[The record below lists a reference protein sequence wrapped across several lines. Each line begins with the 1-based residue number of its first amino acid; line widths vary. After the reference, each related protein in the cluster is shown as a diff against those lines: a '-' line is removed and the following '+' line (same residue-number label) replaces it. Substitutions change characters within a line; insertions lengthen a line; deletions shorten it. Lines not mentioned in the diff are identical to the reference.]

1 MGEEKGLEQRKL
13 PTQVRVSIT
22 RVQRSLRFN
31 QGIAGLDSSTGLGCH
46 QNLPVLIR
54 SQKPRMHPCRP
65 AAHVEAGSMVL
76 STVWK
81 PSGSSGLKRVSR
93 ALRDVASAHFG
104 PCCLGKRFS
113 AIPGPR
119 PVRKVIQGFSFAV
132 AISVFVPSVQPPTR
146 AVGPAPSHR
155 CQVGAVK
162 RCCLPQH
169 GGHMMRNRTTLT

>member
-104 PCCLGKRFS
+104 PCCLGKGFS
-113 AIPGPR
+113 AIPAGPR
-119 PVRKVIQGFSFAV
+119 PVRKVIQGFAV
-132 AISVFVPSVQPPTR
+132 RSVAMCLGSLCAASDKSCGPSAEPPMPSRSSEEMLPAATR
-146 AVGPAPSHR
+146 
-155 CQVGAVK
+155 C
-162 RCCLPQH
+162 
-169 GGHMMRNRTTLT
+169 T